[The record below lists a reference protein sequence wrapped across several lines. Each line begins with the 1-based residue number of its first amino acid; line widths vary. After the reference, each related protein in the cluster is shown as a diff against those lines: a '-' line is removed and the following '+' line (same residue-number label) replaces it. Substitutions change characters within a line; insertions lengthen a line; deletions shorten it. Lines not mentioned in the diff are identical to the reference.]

1 MDNDH
6 RRLSTATL
14 FVVSCSALMLEL
26 ALTRVFSFILWYHM
40 TYLVVGLALL
50 GYGAAGTKLARRDD
64 LITADYSVTIFRNC
78 ALFSL
83 FTVVSLLVTVQFHW
97 NFDKMFEGYYL
108 LILPLLFV
116 HFMLALPFY
125 FAGKVIG
132 FILMRNRQR
141 TNRLYSADLL
151 GAGAGTLLA
160 VALIN
165 HFGAISSIFF
175 AAVMPACVAVVAGWS
190 QRSAVRALLLGFAS
204 ILLIGATFST
214 AHDLVH
220 LKPAPGKEMASPIAY
235 TKWNILNRIDI
246 TEPIHENFYFGGVLS
261 GAYTGPP
268 PTIRVI
274 YQDATAPTALVQVE
288 GTPETFPVLGYFL
301 QGAPYALRKQP
312 ASVLVLGFG
321 GGIDGLIAEHA
332 GARHVV
338 GVDINPI
345 TLDLVSHRYR
355 DFTSGLFEGNRVQ
368 LVLSE
373 GRHYLTRSHDKF
385 DVIQLSG
392 VDTFAAVSAGSFAL
406 SESYL
411 YTVEAVD
418 DLLNRLGPNG
428 ILSYSR
434 WLFRPPREAL
444 RLAVTIDQALRQ
456 ARVKDPRRN
465 ILIVSGGGDL
475 YGWADVMVK
484 NIPFT
489 KDEVQ
494 TLKEWAAER
503 QFQVIYDPFQTRQN
517 PFNTYLNGSDR
528 DQQVFLDSYLYDV
541 SPSRD
546 DKPFFFQF
554 YRWRNMWDFNASQDS
569 GGYSL
574 NSMPKGIMSLVVSLG
589 EMSIFSLMFVLLP
602 LFGRKESVW
611 STRQSVSWLGIFASL
626 GFGFIAIEMVLMQK
640 LSVFLGGPAYSMAVT
655 LFALLVFSGVG
666 SRISERL
673 SASSYRAIASMIVG
687 LLAMQGIEL
696 AFLDWGV
703 PHLLSLT
710 QLARC
715 LIAIIAIAP
724 LGLLMGMPF
733 PTLLSKAGVN
743 SETLIPLAWG
753 VNACAT
759 VIGSVLS
766 TIASMILGLSITW
779 LLAMGMYFFVLL
791 LVASSH
797 GELDPAA
804 DVPRILVAT
813 R

>member
-1 MDNDH
+1 MENDYKW
-6 RRLSTATL
+6 LSAATL

-50 GYGAAGTKLARRDD
+50 GYGAAGTALARRDD
-64 LITADYSVTIFRNC
+64 LQAADYSATIFRNC

-83 FTVVSLLVTVQFHW
+83 LTIIALLVTVRINW
-97 NFDKMFEGYYL
+97 NFDIIFEGYYI
-108 LILPLLFV
+108 LILPLLFI

-125 FAGKVIG
+125 FAGKIIG
-132 FILMRNRQR
+132 FILTRNPQR

-151 GAGAGTLLA
+151 GAGAGTLFA
-160 VALIN
+160 VVLIN
-165 HFGAISSIFF
+165 HFGAISSVFF
-175 AAVMPACVAVVAGWS
+175 AAVMPACVAVAAGWD
-190 QRSAVRALLLGFAS
+190 QRGAVRALLLGLAS
-204 ILLIGATFST
+204 LLLIGAVSSSV
-214 AHDLVH
+214 HDLVH
-220 LKPAPGKEMASPIAY
+220 LKPAPGKGMESPIAY

-246 TEPIHENFYFGGVLS
+246 TVPIHENFYFGGVLS
-261 GAYTGPP
+261 GAYSGPP
-268 PTIRVI
+268 PEIRVI
-274 YQDATAPTALVQVE
+274 YQDASAPTALVKVE

-312 ASVLVLGFG
+312 GSVLVLGFG

-332 GARHVV
+332 GARHII

-345 TLDLVSHRYR
+345 TLELVSHRYR

-373 GRHYLTRSHDKF
+373 GRHYLTRSRDKF

-406 SESYL
+406 SENYL
-411 YTVEAVD
+411 YTVEAVN

-428 ILSYSR
+428 VLSYSR

-456 ARVKDPRRN
+456 AGIKDSRKN

-475 YGWADVMVK
+475 YGWADAMVK
-484 NIPFT
+484 NVPFT

-494 TLKEWAAER
+494 TLEGWAAER
-503 QFQVIYDPFQTRQN
+503 QFQVIYDPFQSRQN
-517 PFNTYLNGSDR
+517 PFNAYLNGSDR
-528 DQQVFLDSYLYDV
+528 DKQAFLDSYLYDV
-541 SPSRD
+541 SPSLD

-554 YRWRNMWDFNASQDS
+554 YRWRNMWNVKAPQDS

-574 NSMPKGIMSLVVSLG
+574 YSMPKGIMSLVFSLG

-602 LFGRKESVW
+602 LFGRQESAW
-611 STRQSVSWLGIFASL
+611 GTRQSVSWLGMFASL
-626 GFGFIAIEMVLMQK
+626 GLGFIGIEMVLMQK
-640 LSVFLGGPAYSMAVT
+640 LSVFLGGPAYSMAIT

-673 SASSYRAIASMIVG
+673 SASSYRAIARMIGG
-687 LLAMQGIEL
+687 LLATQALEL

-715 LIAIIAIAP
+715 VIAVIGIAP

-743 SETLIPLAWG
+743 SEALVPWAWG
-753 VNACAT
+753 INACAT

-791 LVASSH
+791 LIARLP
-797 GELDPAA
+797 GELVPAA
-804 DVPRILVAT
+804 DAPRTLVAT